1 MAKKSK
7 SADDAK
13 GQPVTLARPD
23 ETLGSFLKRQRQS
36 QGKNLEEIAEKTHIH
51 ASTLRAIEEDNP
63 KALPAEVFTRGF
75 VRNYA
80 QFLGLDPIK
89 VLGWYIEQ
97 QNAGEARP
105 TENRNIQEVLAG
117 EIMAEAWTFPMGRL
131 IVFFLVV
138 GAFFLAG
145 YLILDFL
152 NSAAISI
159 PIYTKEV
166 QTQALVNQVP
176 PLVTQSVEN
185 QETLLSEADHEPDK
199 RGQGENQKRQEII
212 QVAPVAA
219 VLPTPPVIKSPRIN
233 YVLEAKF
240 IETTWLSVKI
250 DKEKKKTATYQ
261 PGDHEV
267 WEAEKNISLLV
278 GNAGG
283 IVLTLNGKQLPSLGK
298 SMQIGQ
304 LSLPAE

>member
-1 MAKKSK
+1 MAKESK
-7 SADDAK
+7 SADDAQ
-13 GQPVTLARPD
+13 GQSVTLARPD

-80 QFLGLDPIK
+80 QYLGLDPIT
-89 VLGWYIEQ
+89 VLSWYIEQ
-97 QNAGEARP
+97 HAGEVRS
-105 TENRNIQEVLAG
+105 TEDRNVQEVLAG

-145 YLILDFL
+145 YLVLDFL
-152 NSAAISI
+152 NSSAL
-159 PIYTKEV
+159 PIALYKKEV
-166 QTQALVNQVP
+166 QTQTLVNQVP
-176 PLVTQSVEN
+176 PLVAQNGES
-185 QETLLSEADHEPDK
+185 QASRLSEADSKSDK
-199 RGQGENQKRQEII
+199 RGQEENQNRPEIV
-212 QVAPVAA
+212 QVPPVA
-219 VLPTPPVIKSPRIN
+219 VVVPVISATKAREAH

-240 IETTWLSVKI
+240 LETTWVSVQI
-250 DKEKKKTATYQ
+250 DKEKKKSVTYQ
-261 PGDHEV
+261 SGDHEV

-283 IVLTLNGKQLPSLGK
+283 VVLTLNGKPLPSLGK
-298 SMQIGQ
+298 SMQIGRI
-304 LSLPAE
+304 SLPAE